1 MEIGNLITST
11 EVGAIV
17 SFIVGGGLMA
27 FLKSIY
33 DYQTTAKKDKLAFD
47 QQELQKYKERTS
59 SLEQRLLSLESSLIQ
74 SSIPEWRKD
83 CSGRYEYINMA
94 YEMDILLPLREA
106 KEEEIEIIGKTDE
119 EIFDD
124 WPDFVK
130 LLKSLDQE
138 AVTSVRKF
146 AIRRNVQF
154 PNREEEVMLI
164 KEIAQTFEF
173 RIVLIGRSFPETK
186 L

>member
-59 SLEQRLLSLESSLIQ
+59 SLEQRLLSLEASALIQ
-74 SSIPEWRKD
+74 SNIPEWRKD

-94 YEMDILLPLREA
+94 YEMAILLPLQ
-106 KEEEIEIIGKTDE
+106 KTKIEIIGKTDE

-164 KEIAQTFEF
+164 KEIAQAFES
-173 RIVLIGRSFPETK
+173 RIVLIGRGFPETK

>member
-1 MEIGNLITST
+1 MEIGNLLSST
-11 EVGAIV
+11 EMGAIV
-17 SFIVGGGLMA
+17 SFIAGGGLMA
-27 FLKSIY
+27 FLKSVY

-47 QQELQKYKERTS
+47 QQELQKYKEKTS
-59 SLEQRLLSLESSLIQ
+59 SLEQRLISLESSVIQ
-74 SSIPEWRKD
+74 SSTLEWRKD
-83 CSGRYEYINMA
+83 WSGRYEYINMA
-94 YEMDILLPLREA
+94 YEMAILLPLR
-106 KEEEIEIIGKTDE
+106 KTKIEIIGKTDE

-124 WPDFVK
+124 WPDFVN

-146 AIRRNVQF
+146 AIRRNVRF
-154 PNREEEVMLI
+154 PNREEDVMLI
-164 KEIAQTFEF
+164 KEIAQAFDG

>member
-1 MEIGNLITST
+1 MEIGNLLNST
-11 EVGAIV
+11 EMGAIV

-27 FLKSIY
+27 VLKSIY

-94 YEMDILLPLREA
+94 YEMAILLPLQ
-106 KEEEIEIIGKTDE
+106 KTKIEIIGKTDE

-154 PNREEEVMLI
+154 PNREEDVMLI
-164 KEIAQTFEF
+164 KEIAQAFDG

>member
-59 SLEQRLLSLESSLIQ
+59 SLEQRLLSLESSALIQ
-74 SSIPEWRKD
+74 SCIPEWRKD

-94 YEMDILLPLREA
+94 YEVAILLPLR
-106 KEEEIEIIGKTDE
+106 KTKIEIIGKTDE

-164 KEIAQTFEF
+164 KEIAQAFEG
-173 RIVLIGRSFPETK
+173 RIVLIGRGFPETK